1 MSEIITIFL
10 KVVPDLDIV
19 ISNGLAEEEE
29 DEELPTPD
37 VALLTDLSYGKNFM
51 FLCFLFSPLF

>member
-19 ISNGLAEEEE
+19 ISNGFAEEEE

-37 VALLTDLSYGKNFM
+37 VALLTELNYGKNLM
-51 FLCFLFSPLF
+51 SLCFAFSPLF